1 MTRFIQKLTMV
12 ALLAAAATP
21 LVAQSSPAVRQTAP
35 PSQRTSA
42 RPDTSPD
49 GGWPRAFLSSS
60 GASIVLYQPQI
71 ASWPDQKHMLEVQ
84 ERQRSGIATA
94 LHNDVSQR
102 LTVLQ
107 IGIERLKTEVPSAR
121 AAFKAQL
128 EKLQTEAK
136 GTVVEEALNLVGG
149 SRARPCACT

>member
-1 MTRFIQKLTMV
+1 MLPELERRFDTPKQCVSKLT
-12 ALLAAAATP
+12 
-21 LVAQSSPAVRQTAP
+21 
-35 PSQRTSA
+35 
-42 RPDTSPD
+42 
-49 GGWPRAFLSSS
+49 
-60 GASIVLYQPQI
+60 QI
-71 ASWPDQKHMLEVQ
+71 MIEVQ

-128 EKLQTEAK
+128 EKP
-136 GTVVEEALNLVGG
+136 
-149 SRARPCACT
+149 RRR